1 MRTILAKINAIVNE
15 LEDKGFEKEAA
26 SLNDIFVRLAQA
38 NVHTVST
45 GENPS
50 GIAQSYNITLDALIA
65 ANPQAAKVLRSGQI
79 YGGLQLNLPMGVK
92 AKVIPPMVVEVGF
105 SKNWRGETVPADYAK
120 IAKMYNVS
128 EQALRQINN
137 NKKLELYTKISIPR
151 K

>member
-1 MRTILAKINAIVNE
+1 MRTILAEINAIVNE

-50 GIAQSYNITLDALIA
+50 GIAQSYNITLSALIA
-65 ANPQAAKVLRSGQI
+65 ANPQAAEVLKSGKI
-79 YGGLQLNLPMGVK
+79 YGGLKLNLPMGVK

-151 K
+151 N